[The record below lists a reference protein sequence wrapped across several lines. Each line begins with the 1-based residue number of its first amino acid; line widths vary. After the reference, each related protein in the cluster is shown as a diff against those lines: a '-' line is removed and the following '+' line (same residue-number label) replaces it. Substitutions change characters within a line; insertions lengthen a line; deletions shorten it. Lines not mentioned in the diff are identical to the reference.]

1 MKADIITIGDEILIG
16 QTIDTNSAW
25 MGAKLNKYGISVR
38 QITSISD
45 NSHAII
51 STLENSI
58 SAADIIFITGGLGP
72 TKDDIT
78 KHVLTNYFKD
88 KLVLHQD
95 ICDEI
100 EAYFTSVGREFLE
113 VNRQQAMLPK
123 RAKIIRNDLGTA
135 SGMWFESMGKQ
146 VFALPGVPYEMQGL
160 MEKILPQLQKQYAL
174 GDFYHCTS
182 HFQGIPESFIAD
194 KIADIEDELVK
205 EKINI
210 AYLPS
215 TGQIK
220 IRLTGE
226 QNQKDTIQNIL
237 AKIEARFPKNFFGRG
252 EITLQAAIGKLLR
265 SENAF
270 IGTVESC
277 TGGAIAQRIISSP
290 GSSTYYKGSI
300 VSYAYELKEK
310 MVDVNHDELWE
321 HGAVSAKVVEQM
333 AKGGLEKLNVD
344 YCIATSGIAG
354 PEGGTDEK
362 PVGTVWIA
370 IASKKGIHSK
380 KFSFR
385 QNRERNIESS
395 VVYALN
401 YLRRVMLNLE
411 ED

>member
-1 MKADIITIGDEILIG
+1 
-16 QTIDTNSAW
+16 
-25 MGAKLNKYGISVR
+25 
-38 QITSISD
+38 
-45 NSHAII
+45 
-51 STLENSI
+51 
-58 SAADIIFITGGLGP
+58 
-72 TKDDIT
+72 
-78 KHVLTNYFKD
+78 
-88 KLVLHQD
+88 
-95 ICDEI
+95 
-100 EAYFTSVGREFLE
+100 
-113 VNRQQAMLPK
+113 
-123 RAKIIRNDLGTA
+123 
-135 SGMWFESMGKQ
+135 
-146 VFALPGVPYEMQGL
+146 
-160 MEKILPQLQKQYAL
+160 
-174 GDFYHCTS
+174 
-182 HFQGIPESFIAD
+182 
-194 KIADIEDELVK
+194 
-205 EKINI
+205 
-210 AYLPS
+210 
-215 TGQIK
+215 
-220 IRLTGE
+220 
-226 QNQKDTIQNIL
+226 L

-333 AKGGLEKLNVD
+333 AKGGLEKLNVE